1 MDEVGEVS
9 VAGGTI
15 RLGQLLKLASFVEN
29 GSDVRPLLAS
39 GGVRVDG
46 EVETRRG
53 AQLTDGALVSV
64 DGVGAVRLVGADRSQ
79 IPTTA
84 RAVRYDG
91 FGGREVLR
99 VEEVAMPVPGDGEA
113 LVAVR
118 ATGINPG
125 EAMLRTGAMAQ
136 MFPSTFPSGQGS
148 DLAGVVLALGGGD
161 AAGFAVGDEVLGWV
175 DTRSAHATHA
185 VVPAAQLVP
194 KPVALPFEVAGA
206 LFVAGTTAWAAVQAV
221 DPQPEE
227 TVLVS
232 AAAGGVG
239 SIVVQLLAERGVAVV
254 GIASTANAVWLA
266 DHGAVPVEH
275 GDGLEERV
283 RAAAPDGVDAVIDL
297 FGPQYL
303 DLALALGVDP
313 QRTATIISFER
324 AGQVGAK
331 VAGSAQASTAEVLAS
346 LAARVAQGGVEV
358 PIAATYPLDAVADAF
373 AELERRHARGKIVL
387 LP

>member
-1 MDEVGEVS
+1 MS
-9 VAGGTI
+9 
-15 RLGQLLKLASFVEN
+15 Q
-29 GSDVRPLLAS
+29 P
-39 GGVRVDG
+39 
-46 EVETRRG
+46 
-53 AQLTDGALVSV
+53 
-64 DGVGAVRLVGADRSQ
+64 Q

-99 VEEVAMPVPGDGEA
+99 VEEVAMPVPGDGQA

-118 ATGINPG
+118 AAGINPG

-136 MFPSTFPSGQGS
+136 IFPSTFPSGQGS

-161 AAGFAVGDEVLGWV
+161 GGGSRGFTVGDEVLGWV

-185 VVPAAQLVP
+185 VVPTDQLVP

-221 DPQPEE
+221 DPQPDE

-239 SIVVQLLAERGVAVV
+239 SIVVQLLAERGAVVV
-254 GIASTANAVWLA
+254 GIASAANATWLA

-275 GDGLEERV
+275 GEGVEARV

-303 DLALALGVDP
+303 DLALALEVAPG
-313 QRTATIISFER
+313 RTTTIISFQR
-324 AGQVGAK
+324 AAETGAS
-331 VAGSAQASTAEVLAS
+331 VSGSAQASTAQVLGAV
-346 LAARVAQGGVEV
+346 AARAAQGGVEV

-387 LP
+387 VP